1 MTNVGEDREEQG
13 ERRGGPGIRLNIG
26 SLEAPDGSDNTPPQ
40 SGHRVGDVR
49 CAVSR
54 CATKRSRWD

>member
-26 SLEAPDGSDNTPPQ
+26 SLEAPDGSDTPPKAVTEWEM
-40 SGHRVGDVR
+40 SDVP
-49 CAVSR
+49 
-54 CATKRSRWD
+54 